1 MDIKAIFA
9 IIRYA
14 LKELMLRRIPATILF
29 IAIAFTVFLVGV
41 NLPQNYTS
49 TALVQAERKNIIE
62 PLLKGRAEI
71 TEITPVSIVL
81 ETLYSERLL
90 SHVAIRLGLT
100 NAESTPDEVTNAR
113 RKIARE
119 MYHQIKDDNV
129 LRLFYT
135 SDSPEQSHENLN
147 AVISVFRE
155 DANKQ
160 QRDESEE
167 AYVFISEQVDKYRE
181 QLTEAESRL
190 SDYKLN
196 NMDGTEA
203 EALDRVLQL
212 RAEIEEIE
220 INIDENQAKATSLSQ
235 QIKIEGELQQAR
247 MKLTSLQIQRT
258 TLENNLQNLQLAF
271 QDDYP
276 DIVSTKNQLAL
287 VVEDIAAVRAENPTL
302 PSEISG
308 DEVSLFEGLRT
319 ALSNNELET
328 ESLTR
333 RKQSLTRILAR
344 ENLRADSLT
353 LHQAKLAELTR
364 DYDKTKQIYE
374 ELLQRREN
382 ASLSVTI
389 DEAGQGMSYKFR
401 EMPTMPTS
409 AEGPPPAIFIAIAPV
424 LGIVTLFGLSFA
436 YVFLD
441 PRIRYGVVSKAKI
454 PEGIDIIVNIPS
466 YEKEPIISL
475 SSKTNWILFAV
486 LVIAGIAYGYIA
498 MEWLSAN

>member
-41 NLPQNYTS
+41 NLPQNFTS
-49 TALVQAERKNIIE
+49 TALVQAERKNILE
-62 PLLKGRAEI
+62 PLLRGRAEA

-90 SHVAIRLGLT
+90 SRVAIRLELT
-100 NAESTPDEVTNAR
+100 NAESTPEEVTAAR

-119 MYHQIKDDNV
+119 MYHEIKDDNV

-135 SDSPEQSHENLN
+135 SSSPEQSHENLS
-147 AVISVFRE
+147 AVVSVFRE

-167 AYVFISEQVDKYRE
+167 AYQFISEQVDKYRE
-181 QLTEAESRL
+181 QLTEAERRL

-203 EALDRVLQL
+203 ESLERVLQL
-212 RAEIEEIE
+212 RAEIEQIE
-220 INIDENQAKATSLSQ
+220 LTVEENQAKAVSLRE
-235 QIKIEGELQQAR
+235 QIKVEGELQQAR
-247 MKLTSLQIQRT
+247 MQLT
-258 TLENNLQNLQLAF
+258 TLQNQRLTLESNLQNLQLAF

-276 DIVSTKNQLAL
+276 DIISTKNQLEI
-287 VVEDIAAVRAENPTL
+287 VNQEIEDVRSQNPNL
-302 PSEISG
+302 PSEVSN

-328 ESLTR
+328 ESLNR
-333 RKQSLTRILAR
+333 RKQSLTRILER
-344 ENLRADSLT
+344 ENDRADSLT
-353 LHQAKLAELTR
+353 VHQAKLAELTR

-409 AEGPPPAIFIAIAPV
+409 AEGPPPAIFIAVAPV
-424 LGIVTLFGLSFA
+424 LGIITLFGLSFA

-466 YEKEPIISL
+466 YKKEPIISL

-486 LVIAGIAYGYIA
+486 LVIAAGLYGYIA
-498 MEWLSAN
+498 MEWLAAN